1 MVLGD
6 AMSSI
11 FPNQLEIEENA
22 ETFFQ
27 EVCASTLKEFPLLKE
42 ATLTHDCVMEFRGW
56 RKGALW
62 AIAEIKKRSVAGF
75 KEWFQDHQP

>member
-1 MVLGD
+1 
-6 AMSSI
+6 MSNI
-11 FPNQLEIEENA
+11 FPTQEEIEGNA
-22 ETFFQ
+22 ETIFQ

-62 AIAEIKKRSVAGF
+62 AIAEIQKRSSEGCQEGRFV
-75 KEWFQDHQP
+75 DITPSP